1 MRHARGPQPGPSDN
15 GSARVSRRKLLIG
28 LAIGTALAAVG
39 VEEVI
44 RRSGSGPDVLSGAQ
58 PPPPPDHSHAHGG
71 SPSASDS
78 PSAESSVSP
87 SASPSTAATS
97 GEPVPGVAPSTAAP
111 VRPRA
116 WSDQAGWSGGAAPGP
131 GAAVRITDHVLLDRD
146 VTVGSLLVEASGS
159 LTFAPDRP
167 VSLTANGNVEVRGAL
182 TLAPQGAAT
191 VHAVRFPSVNE
202 GRFQGGGMGLVES
215 DTGLWVT
222 GSGRLKL
229 AGSGRT
235 AWVRAAGALKAG
247 DTSIKL
253 AAAPAGWQVG
263 DELAVTPTGAPDADG
278 FSEHYDYRTVTAVSG
293 ATVSLDGPLK
303 YAHPKVTAGGGV
315 SVGAE
320 VLNLTRNVRIEG
332 TEKGRAHVHITSNQR
347 AEVRYAALR
356 WLGPRSA
363 GKEKWAGKPVTEPVL
378 GRYGL
383 HFHMLGDTTRGTVVE
398 GVVVRDTGSHAFVP
412 HNCHGITFRSC
423 IAHQT
428 LEDAYWWD
436 GPLDTRTPQ
445 GPSHDITYD
454 SCVASRT
461 QFDPNPRGYRLTGFS
476 LGAGKGGIARD
487 CVAVGV
493 QGANGASG
501 YEWPET
507 SEGVWTFERCLAHN
521 NLENGIFVWLNAEF
535 HHTVGQFVA
544 YHNGGWG
551 IEHGAYLNDFE
562 YNSTVLYGNAAG
574 GVAIHALGRDKGT
587 VFDGLL
593 IDAAGQSDY
602 AVSTALH
609 QLPGETVQVTRSK
622 LTGYRKAGVALRAVD
637 GGAPE
642 DIAVLDCEFSGE
654 ALWLDPKLPTPK
666 RVVLRRAGGE
676 AQEIHLSGAST
687 PAPGLAAPRAVVTPR
702 IGLRD
707 VAPVS

>member
-1 MRHARGPQPGPSDN
+1 MRHARGPQSGPADS
-15 GSARVSRRKLLIG
+15 GSAKVSRRKLLIG

-39 VEEVI
+39 VEEVV
-44 RRSGSGPDVLSGAQ
+44 RRSGSGPDAPSAAK
-58 PPPPPDHSHAHGG
+58 PPPPTEASHAHGASPG
-71 SPSASDS
+71 PSDIPSAT
-78 PSAESSVSP
+78 P
-87 SASPSTAATS
+87 SASPTESASALPS
-97 GEPVPGVAPSTAAP
+97 PGET
-111 VRPRA
+111 VRPRN
-116 WSDQAGWSGGAAPGP
+116 WSDPAGWGGGAAPGP
-131 GAAVRITDHVLLDRD
+131 GTAVRITDHVLLDGD
-146 VTVGSLLVEASGS
+146 VTVASLLVEPSGS

-167 VSLTANGNVEVRGAL
+167 VSLTAHGNVEVRGAL
-182 TLAPQGAAT
+182 TLAPRDAAT

-202 GRFQGGGMGLVES
+202 GRFQGGGMALVES

-222 GSGRLKL
+222 GSGRLRL
-229 AGSGRT
+229 AGAKRT
-235 AWVRAAGALKAG
+235 AWVRAAGPLKAG
-247 DTSIKL
+247 DTSIRL

-263 DELAVTPTGAPDADG
+263 DELAVTPTGTPDAEG
-278 FSEHYDYRTVTAVSG
+278 FSERYDHRTVTAVNGS
-293 ATVSLDGPLK
+293 TVSLDGPLK
-303 YAHPKVTAGGGV
+303 YAHPKVTTGGGV

-320 VLNLTRNVRIEG
+320 VLNLTRNVRVEG

-347 AEVRYAALR
+347 ADVRYAALR
-356 WLGPRSA
+356 WMGPRSA

-428 LEDAYWWD
+428 WEDAYWWD

-476 LGAGKGGIARD
+476 LGAGKGGVARD

-551 IEHGAYLNDFE
+551 IEHGAYLNDFD
-562 YNSTVLYGNAAG
+562 YNGTVLYGNAAG

-622 LTGYRKAGVALRAVD
+622 FTGYRKAGVALRAVD

-642 DIAVLDCEFSGE
+642 DIAILDCEFSGTE
-654 ALWLDPKLPTPK
+654 LWLDPKLPTPK
-666 RVVLRRAGGE
+666 RVVLRRAGANE
-676 AQEIHLSGAST
+676 AQEIHLSGAPT
-687 PAPGLAAPRAVVTPR
+687 PTTSAVPPRAVVTPR
-702 IGLRD
+702 IALRD
-707 VAPVS
+707 AAPVS

>member
-1 MRHARGPQPGPSDN
+1 MRHARGPQSGPADN
-15 GSARVSRRKLLIG
+15 GSAKVSRRKLLIG

-39 VEEVI
+39 VEEVV
-44 RRSGSGPDVLSGAQ
+44 RRSGSGPDAPSAAK
-58 PPPPPDHSHAHGG
+58 PPPPTEASHSHGA
-71 SPSASDS
+71 SPGASDS
-78 PSAESSVSP
+78 PSA
-87 SASPSTAATS
+87 SASPTESAAASASPAET
-97 GEPVPGVAPSTAAP
+97 
-111 VRPRA
+111 VRPRS
-116 WSDQAGWSGGAAPGP
+116 WSDPAGWSGGAAPRP
-131 GAAVRITDHVLLDRD
+131 GAAVRITDHVLLDGD
-146 VTVGSLLVEASGS
+146 VTVGSLLVEPSGS

-167 VSLTANGNVEVRGAL
+167 VSLTSHGNVEVRGAL
-182 TLAPQGAAT
+182 TLAPSNAAT
-191 VHAVRFPSVNE
+191 VHAVRFPAVDE
-202 GRFQGGGMGLVES
+202 GRFQGGGMALVES

-222 GSGRLKL
+222 GSGRLRL
-229 AGSGRT
+229 AGAQRT
-235 AWVRAAGALKAG
+235 AWVRAAGPLKAG
-247 DTSIKL
+247 DTSIRL

-263 DELAVTPTGAPDADG
+263 DELAVTPTGTPDAEG
-278 FSEHYDYRTVTAVSG
+278 FSERYDHRTVTAVNGS
-293 ATVSLDGPLK
+293 TVSLDGPLK
-303 YAHPKVTAGGGV
+303 YAHPKVTTGGGV

-320 VLNLTRNVRIEG
+320 VLNLTRNVRVEG

-347 AEVRYAALR
+347 ADVRYAALR
-356 WLGPRSA
+356 WMGPRSA

-428 LEDAYWWD
+428 WEDAYWWD

-445 GPSHDITYD
+445 GPSNDITYD
-454 SCVASRT
+454 ACVASRT

-476 LGAGKGGIARD
+476 LGAGKGGVARD

-551 IEHGAYLNDFE
+551 IEHGAYLNDFD
-562 YNSTVLYGNAAG
+562 YSGNRP
-574 GVAIHALGRDKGT
+574 VRQRGRRSGDPR
-587 VFDGLL
+587 
-593 IDAAGQSDY
+593 ARPGQRAPS
-602 AVSTALH
+602 STA
-609 QLPGETVQVTRSK
+609 
-622 LTGYRKAGVALRAVD
+622 
-637 GGAPE
+637 
-642 DIAVLDCEFSGE
+642 C
-654 ALWLDPKLPTPK
+654 
-666 RVVLRRAGGE
+666 
-676 AQEIHLSGAST
+676 
-687 PAPGLAAPRAVVTPR
+687 
-702 IGLRD
+702 
-707 VAPVS
+707 